1 VEIEMITP
9 APFSDAYLKFTQ
21 VYNQMEVREEDHT
34 IRVPEKVIRCIWN
47 DQLFCTPSLKT
58 QDGQDLEIVYPGY
71 WNFGKG
77 PDFTSATIKVNGKTY
92 DGDVELHV
100 YSTDWNAHGHS
111 GNPDFDNVILHVYMW
126 QGRGKESRAKVQQK
140 ELPFQF
146 EIKDYLTKGI
156 LDLNDELDFETY
168 PVLNHCNVGL
178 CHQPLAKLSEEKLT
192 QLLNA
197 AGEARVFTKMERF
210 HDSIIIEG
218 YEQTFYRG
226 VAEAMGYPENKQA
239 FQTLADTLPLSELTG
254 LVPKKIRKTE
264 RALHYQAILFGL
276 SGLMTHDTEKKPGFQ
291 KLLPIWKI
299 YQDQVPPT
307 PLTKKDWSFRAIR
320 PANYPYRRIAAL
332 AHLMVRHEKAG
343 IFADFMGSYQKILA
357 ACGDEI
363 PDNKTLNTFNDFFC
377 VSADDYWASH
387 YTPDGKT
394 LPQTQQLVGSARS
407 REIIINIG
415 LPIGLIFARAGKFKE
430 LEIGLNALFQTGKR
444 ASDHKLLRFMK
455 HYIFGNQEEMLRVLH
470 SEKQIQGLMQV
481 YQDFC
486 TQNQNNCLHCPF
498 PDVVNRYFS

>member
-1 VEIEMITP
+1 MT
-9 APFSDAYLKFTQ
+9 ALFSDAYLKFTHL
-21 VYNQMEVREEDHT
+21 YNQLQVREEDNT

-58 QDGQDLEIVYPGY
+58 REGQNLEIVYPGY

-92 DGDVELHV
+92 EGDVELHV
-100 YSTDWNAHGHS
+100 YATDWNAHGHS
-111 GNPDFDNVILHVYMW
+111 RNPDFDNVILHVYMW
-126 QGRGKESRAKVQQK
+126 QGRGKEPRGKRQD
-140 ELPFQF
+140 LPFQF

-156 LDLNDELDFETY
+156 LDLNDELDFENY
-168 PVLNHCNVGL
+168 PVLNHCNFGL
-178 CHQPLAKLSEEKLT
+178 CHQPLAELSQEKLT

-226 VAEAMGYPENKQA
+226 VAEALGYPENKQP
-239 FQTLADTLPLSELTG
+239 FQVLADTLPLSELTS
-254 LVPKKIRKTE
+254 LVPAKVSKNEKV
-264 RALHYQAILFGL
+264 LHYQALLFGI
-276 SGLMTHDTEKKPGFQ
+276 SGLMDKNAEKKAGFR
-291 KLLPIWKI
+291 KLLPIWKA
-299 YQDQVPPT
+299 YRERVPGS
-307 PLTKKDWSFRAIR
+307 PLTKKDWCFRAIR

-332 AHLMVRHEKAG
+332 AHLIVRHEKTGRERAG
-343 IFADFMGSYQKILA
+343 MFADFMGSYQKILTSS
-357 ACGDEI
+357 GDKI
-363 PDNKTLNTFNDFFC
+363 PDKKTLNAFNDFFC
-377 VSADDYWASH
+377 VATDDYWANH

-394 LPQTQQLVGSARS
+394 LSQHQQLVGSARS

-415 LPIGLIFARAGKFKE
+415 LPIGLIFARAGKFKN
-430 LEIGLNALFQTGKR
+430 LETGLNALFQTGKSS
-444 ASDHKLLRFMK
+444 SDNKLLRFMK
-455 HYIFGNQEEMLRVLH
+455 HYIFGNQEEMIQVLR
-470 SEKQIQGLMQV
+470 SEKQIQGLMQI

-498 PDVVNRYFS
+498 PDVVKKYFS

>member
-1 VEIEMITP
+1 MT
-9 APFSDAYLKFTQ
+9 ALFSDAYLKFTHL
-21 VYNQMEVREEDHT
+21 YNQLQVREEDNT

-58 QDGQDLEIVYPGY
+58 REGQNLEIVYPGY

-92 DGDVELHV
+92 EGDVELHV
-100 YSTDWNAHGHS
+100 YATDWNAHGHS

-126 QGRGKESRAKVQQK
+126 QGRGKEPRGKRQD
-140 ELPFQF
+140 LPFQF

-156 LDLNDELDFETY
+156 LDLNDELDFENY
-168 PVLNHCNVGL
+168 PVLNHCNFGL
-178 CHQPLAKLSEEKLT
+178 CHQPLAELSQEKLT

-226 VAEAMGYPENKQA
+226 VAEALGYPENKQP
-239 FQTLADTLPLSELTG
+239 FRVLADTLPLSELTS
-254 LVPKKIRKTE
+254 LVPAKVSKNEKV
-264 RALHYQAILFGL
+264 LHYQALLFGI
-276 SGLMTHDTEKKPGFQ
+276 SGLMDKNAEKKAGFR
-291 KLLPIWKI
+291 KLLPIWKA
-299 YQDQVPPT
+299 YRERVPGS
-307 PLTKKDWSFRAIR
+307 PLTKKDWCFRAIR

-332 AHLMVRHEKAG
+332 AHLIVRHEKTGRERAG
-343 IFADFMGSYQKILA
+343 MFADFMGSYQKILTSS
-357 ACGDEI
+357 GDKI
-363 PDNKTLNTFNDFFC
+363 PDKKTLNAFNDFFC
-377 VSADDYWASH
+377 VATDDYWANH

-394 LPQTQQLVGSARS
+394 LSQHQQLVGSARS

-415 LPIGLIFARAGKFKE
+415 LPIGLIFARAGKFKN
-430 LEIGLNALFQTGKR
+430 LETGLNALFQTGKSS
-444 ASDHKLLRFMK
+444 SDNKLLRFMK
-455 HYIFGNQEEMLRVLH
+455 HYIFGNQEEMIQVLR
-470 SEKQIQGLMQV
+470 SEKQIQGLMQI

-498 PDVVNRYFS
+498 PDVVKKYFS